1 MAALPDQLSALQN
14 AVKRDPESYL
24 EDYRL
29 QTRAFDAE
37 LALLRLRLA
46 SDSSAFRALALF
58 IAHAKATVAAR
69 ESYKAWRS
77 WNGGRTKAE
86 FYKEDQKRKYQYLED
101 EQERLKTRQ
110 ALHLSLGPAYQEY
123 AKRLEAEAEAF
134 EQQLQADLEQTNE

>member
-1 MAALPDQLSALQN
+1 MRLDHWIEGI
-14 AVKRDPESYL
+14 VKP
-24 EDYRL
+24 
-29 QTRAFDAE
+29 FDMSIVEQYNVTPAE
-37 LALLRLRLA
+37 LGITHQIEIDVDSPLLL
-46 SDSSAFRALALF
+46 
-58 IAHAKATVAAR
+58 AHAKATAAAR
-69 ESYKAWRS
+69 DSYQAWRT

>member
-1 MAALPDQLSALQN
+1 MSIFEQYNVTP
-14 AVKRDPESYL
+14 
-24 EDYRL
+24 
-29 QTRAFDAE
+29 AE
-37 LALLRLRLA
+37 LGITHQIEIDVDSPLLL
-46 SDSSAFRALALF
+46 
-58 IAHAKATVAAR
+58 AHAKATAAAR
-69 ESYKAWRS
+69 DSYQAWRT

-86 FYKEDQKRKYQYLED
+86 FYKEDQKRKYLED